1 MGYAKKMYS
10 SRTFGGDVEFS
21 ISPKKGTPFETEFT
35 LTASKSRVASP
46 IMCEF
51 GYFHPRGKIVLPSED
66 TIDNL
71 KQTSSKVKKG
81 SFNKRTLTRK
91 VKLLPAS
98 DLEAT

>member
-1 MGYAKKMYS
+1 MGYAKKNYF
-10 SRTFGGDVEFS
+10 SRSFTGIVDFT

>member
-1 MGYAKKMYS
+1 
-10 SRTFGGDVEFS
+10 
-21 ISPKKGTPFETEFT
+21 
-35 LTASKSRVASP
+35 
-46 IMCEF
+46 MCEF